1 MNILTMRKVYEMKKL
16 IVMVTGAV
24 MLFSSVA
31 MANAHHKNKT
41 VRVQA
46 EVISS
51 NVITQQ
57 VVQRVPEKQ
66 CNLVDVPIYSQGNAS
81 TGDVLAGAIIGGVIG
96 NQFGKGK
103 GNDAA
108 TVLGAIIGADTANK
122 NNGNKTIVGY
132 KQVQQC
138 NTIFIETVADKI
150 VGYSTSMK
158 TSEGE
163 TYTFQTSSQYAI
175 GTIVFLNK
183 TVSLN

>member
-1 MNILTMRKVYEMKKL
+1 MKKL
-16 IVMVTGAV
+16 IVMITGAV

-41 VRVQA
+41 MRVQA
-46 EVISS
+46 EVTSS
-51 NVITQQ
+51 TPITQQ
-57 VVQRVPEKQ
+57 VVQKVPEQQ
-66 CNLVDVPIYSQGNAS
+66 CGIVDVPIYSQGSAS

-122 NNGNKTIVGY
+122 KNGNKTIVGY

-150 VGYSTSMK
+150 VGYQSTFK

-163 TYTFQTSSQYAI
+163 VYTFQTKSQWAV

>member
-1 MNILTMRKVYEMKKL
+1 MKKL
-16 IVMVTGAV
+16 IVMITGAV

-41 VRVQA
+41 TRVQA
-46 EVISS
+46 EVTSS
-51 NVITQQ
+51 TPITQQ
-57 VVQRVPEKQ
+57 VVQKVPEQQ
-66 CNLVDVPIYSQGNAS
+66 CSIVDVPIYSQGNAS

-122 NNGNKTIVGY
+122 KNGNKTIVGY

-150 VGYSTSMK
+150 VGYNTTFRDSN
-158 TSEGE
+158 GQ
-163 TYTFQTSSQYAI
+163 TYVYQTGSQWKV
-175 GTIVFLNK
+175 GTIAFLNV
-183 TVSLN
+183 TTTLN

>member
-1 MNILTMRKVYEMKKL
+1 MRKVHEMKKL
-16 IVMVTGAV
+16 IVMITGAV

-41 VRVQA
+41 MRVQA
-46 EVISS
+46 EVTSS
-51 NVITQQ
+51 TPITQQ
-57 VVQRVPEKQ
+57 VVQKVPEQQ
-66 CNLVDVPIYSQGNAS
+66 CSIVDVPIYSQGNAS

-122 NNGNKTIVGY
+122 KNGNKTIVGY

-138 NTIFIETVADKI
+138 NTIYIETVADKI
-150 VGYSTSMK
+150 VGYQSTFK
-158 TSEGE
+158 TTEGE
-163 TYTFQTSSQYAI
+163 VYTFQTKSQWAV

-183 TVSLN
+183 TVS

>member
-1 MNILTMRKVYEMKKL
+1 MKKI
-16 IVMVTGAV
+16 IVLVTGMV

-51 NVITQQ
+51 TAITQQ
-57 VVQRVPEKQ
+57 VVQKIPEQQ
-66 CNLVDVPIYSQGNAS
+66 CSVVDVPIYSEIIAS

-108 TVLGAIIGADTANK
+108 TVLGAIIGADAANK
-122 NNGNKTIVGY
+122 KNGNKNIVGY

-138 NTIFIETVADKI
+138 STIFIETVADKV
-150 VGYSTSMK
+150 VGYQSTFQ
-158 TSEGE
+158 TTDGE
-163 TYTFQTSSQYAI
+163 TYTFQTKSQWKV